1 MNIEKLRASI
11 LNNDA
16 VYASK
21 FEKLERME
29 NEIDKL
35 HRAARRNDILISGI
49 PIEITDL
56 QKTFLDICKIL
67 KFKIDSLDIISKA
80 AELGGKNNTIL
91 VKMSSVFK
99 RDQLMKAYWS
109 FGELKLS
116 QVLPALKIHSRLY
129 LNDNLSP
136 LMSRMLNYAKI

>member
-56 QKTFLDICKIL
+56 QKTFLDICKVL
-67 KFKIDSLDIISKA
+67 KFKTDSLDIISCFR
-80 AELGGKNNTIL
+80 LGGKNNTIL